1 MEYSALV
8 KHTAKRRLIIKLA
21 EKDERTF
28 PISRPFTNPGGFGA
42 IAAAQKGL
50 GGAAL
55 AGLGGLGVDK
65 LQRAAAGG
73 NKEAVE
79 ILAKAKPFIGKMK
92 PNYAKLMIGGALTG
106 AASSALLRVIR
117 ARAARG
123 RARQGQEG
131 IGGSEQ
137 RLLRALR
144 ASGETES
151 KGRSHGTNPL
161 SRAITSASGTGAL
174 GGLAGAGLGG
184 AIGGLKGAALMG
196 LMGGGAGYGAQAL
209 LRAIHARAARGRART
224 GYEGGIGSSDA
235 MAIRA
240 LKRAGDKG

>member
-8 KHTAKRRLIIKLA
+8 KHTAKRRLIVKLA

-28 PISRPFTNPGGFGA
+28 PISRTMTNPGGS
-42 IAAAQKGL
+42 AALAATQKGL

-55 AGLGGLGVDK
+55 AGGLGFGVNK
-65 LQRAAAGG
+65 LRAAAAKGDKG
-73 NKEAVE
+73 AAEL
-79 ILAKAKPFIGKMK
+79 LAKVKPFIGKMK
-92 PNYAKLMIGGALTG
+92 PNYAKLMVGGALTG
-106 AASSALLRVIR
+106 AAGSALLRVVR

-131 IGGSEQ
+131 VLGSEK

-144 ASGETES
+144 ASGETEA

-161 SRAITSASGTGAL
+161 SRAVTSASGTGLAL
-174 GGLAGAGLGG
+174 GGLSAAAGG
-184 AIGGLKGAALMG
+184 AVGGLKGAALMG
-196 LMGGGAGYGAQAL
+196 LIGGGTGYGLQAL
-209 LRAIHARAARGRART
+209 GRAIHARAARGRART
-224 GYEGGIGSSDA
+224 GYAGGLGSSDA
-235 MAIRA
+235 LAIRA